1 MHNINFVSNPAISF
15 FKMYYDSDIENECI
29 DVTPETIPEI
39 IIPALSGAC
48 GSDLVLVLKVFIDMN
63 DPEQEYVHAIISTWD
78 GITAVKR
85 GYRLY
90 ADGKYE
96 RLSDEFGMLQFNRE
110 V

>member
-1 MHNINFVSNPAISF
+1 MHNINFVSNSAISF
-15 FKMYYDSDIENECI
+15 FKMYYDPDIENECV

-48 GSDLVLVLKVFIDMN
+48 GSDLVLALKVFIDMN
-63 DPEQEYVHAIISTWD
+63 DPEKEYVHAIISTWD

-85 GYRLY
+85 GYNLY

-96 RLSDEFGMLQFNRE
+96 RIPDEFGMLQFDRE